1 MQLVSWRLLTNHGRA
16 LLCLAHHP
24 ELRIRDLA
32 GVLGITER
40 SAQKIVGDLVKDGY
54 VTRTRVGR
62 RNTYKINVEAPML
75 FDRELTLRHIIETFS
90 SPAEHGGESPG
101 GPAVTLA

>member
-1 MQLVSWRLLTNHGRA
+1 MTWRLLTNHGRA

-40 SAQKIVGDLVKDGY
+40 SAQKIIGDLVKDGY

-62 RNTYKINVEAPML
+62 RNTYEINIEVPL
-75 FDRELTLRHIIETFS
+75 VFDRELTLRHLLETVS
-90 SPAEHGGESPG
+90 RTAERSGESPG

>member
-1 MQLVSWRLLTNHGRA
+1 MLPVTWRLLTNHGRA

-62 RNTYKINVEAPML
+62 RNTYEINVEVPLA
-75 FDRELTLRHIIETFS
+75 FDRELTLRHLLENLSRT
-90 SPAEHGGESPG
+90 AERSGEPPG
-101 GPAVTLA
+101 GPAITLA